1 MMSELKLTDRTWGK
15 FTIGDLFHIKIGK
28 SIDGNKVDRVNGQ
41 FAYIT
46 RKEQNNGLDGFI
58 DYAQDFLNMDY
69 PVITVGNETA
79 EPFVQ
84 YYPFFTGTK
93 VNILKP
99 KKAVSSYAL
108 SFIATSLKQHKSKYS
123 YSFTIN
129 STRLKKQVIMLPAKS
144 DGQPDWQFMED
155 FIKQKEQK
163 QKADL
168 LEYYSTKALDLM
180 LLSGSLKDV
189 RWGYFEVQELFTFES
204 KPSKGLNH
212 LEKCSSGGTN
222 YVGATNRNNGVL
234 DYVSNNPKLTYRGN
248 AIAFIR
254 NGEGAMGYS
263 VYKAED
269 FIATQDVSVG
279 YNANLNKYNGLFIT
293 AVADKIRGKYN
304 FGYKRNQHRLNK
316 EKLCLPI
323 LSDGNPDWQFME
335 DFMRQIERDKIQ
347 TVLKYYNPLNYNE
360 IMRGGVKQ
368 NLNKVKWSV
377 FYISDYFEFIRGNQN
392 NMAKCETGNI
402 PLISAKKVDNGYKD
416 FIKSNGKKLFP
427 KHILTLNNDG
437 DGGVGLAYYQPVES
451 ALDTH
456 VTALVPKLDLS
467 KYALLFVSRCIS
479 HQREKFSHGYSLN
492 NQRLHSQ
499 KIMLPE
505 NMDGQPSWVYMSNY
519 MQQIELQ
526 QIIHYLSY
534 QAR

>member
-1 MMSELKLTDRTWGK
+1 MSELKLTDRTWGK

-304 FGYKRNQHRLNK
+304 FGYKRNQHRLTK

-360 IMRGGVKQ
+360 IMRGG
-368 NLNKVKWSV
+368 
-377 FYISDYFEFIRGNQN
+377 
-392 NMAKCETGNI
+392 
-402 PLISAKKVDNGYKD
+402 
-416 FIKSNGKKLFP
+416 
-427 KHILTLNNDG
+427 
-437 DGGVGLAYYQPVES
+437 
-451 ALDTH
+451 
-456 VTALVPKLDLS
+456 
-467 KYALLFVSRCIS
+467 
-479 HQREKFSHGYSLN
+479 
-492 NQRLHSQ
+492 
-499 KIMLPE
+499 
-505 NMDGQPSWVYMSNY
+505 
-519 MQQIELQ
+519 
-526 QIIHYLSY
+526 
-534 QAR
+534 